1 MGGGQTWNETDV
13 GKIIVGNGGLAKLLN
28 TDGSYQ
34 IIQAF
39 ADTSNIASGNWGT
52 LSSSELSYTPIDN
65 IVPEPGG
72 TVLAS
77 AVVEDTPTT
86 ITVSGINLVDGDA
99 FLDDGITPE
108 LLPIFKYYLF
118 REAISLE

>member
-1 MGGGQTWNETDV
+1 MATRRARICCNASPSSTNQNGTFSLGGGQTWNETDV
-13 GKIIVGNGGLAKLLN
+13 GKIIVGNGGLAKLLK

-77 AVVEDTPTT
+77 AVVEIPQPR
-86 ITVSGINLVDGDA
+86 SL
-99 FLDDGITPE
+99 FQE
-108 LLPIFKYYLF
+108 LT
-118 REAISLE
+118 